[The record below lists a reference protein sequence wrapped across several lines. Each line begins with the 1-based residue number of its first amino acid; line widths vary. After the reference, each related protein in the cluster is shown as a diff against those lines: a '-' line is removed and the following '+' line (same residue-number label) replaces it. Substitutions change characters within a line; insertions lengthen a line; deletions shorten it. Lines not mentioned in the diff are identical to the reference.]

1 MIHPTAIVSP
11 KAELGKGVEVGAY
24 CIVDE
29 ARIGDNTILEP
40 YSRVCSYVEMGAH
53 NHVHSHAVIGGEPQD
68 RGYRGE
74 KSYVKIGDSNIFREY
89 VTVNRATG
97 EGYTTFIGNDCLIM
111 EGVHVGHNSE
121 IKNKI
126 TIANKVGI
134 SGFVQIDDYTVIGGI
149 TGIHQ
154 FVRIGSYCMVGGMYR
169 VTKDIP
175 PYTLAAGEPLRLMGI
190 NVIGLRRANFN
201 SGLRKKISALY
212 KELYDTSKIFSSS
225 LENLRVKHGS
235 SEDTPEELIKI
246 LDFYKDSKRGITF
259 WGGKSNGSDEED

>member
-1 MIHPTAIVSP
+1 MIHHTAIVNP
-11 KAELGKGVEVGAY
+11 KAELGKGVEIGAY
-24 CIVDE
+24 CIVDK

-40 YSRVCSYVEMGAH
+40 YSRVCSYVEMGVQ
-53 NHVHSHAVIGGEPQD
+53 NHVHSYAVIGGEPQD

-74 KSYVKIGDSNIFREY
+74 ESYVKIGDSNIFREY

-97 EGYTTFIGNDCLIM
+97 EGYATSIGNDCLIM
-111 EGVHVGHNSE
+111 EGVHVGHNTE

-134 SGFVQIDDYTVIGGI
+134 SGFVQIDDHTVIGGM

-154 FVRIGSYCMVGGMYR
+154 FVRIGTYCMVGGLYR

-175 PYTLAAGEPLRLMGI
+175 PYTLAAEEPMRLMGI
-190 NVIGLRRANFN
+190 NVIGLRRADF
-201 SGLRKKISALY
+201 SSDLRKKISALY
-212 KELYDTSKIFSSS
+212 RELYDTGKIFSHS
-225 LENLRVKHGS
+225 LENLRTKLGD

-246 LDFYKDSKRGITF
+246 LDFYKDTKRGITF
-259 WGGKSNGSDEED
+259 WGGKNSDKD